1 VLLNRALG
9 VVVIM
14 MIALVAFRISSI
26 RAGISETIEK
36 QVSGA
41 GNRPIQSLVVS
52 EEAVPALDAYLDK
65 VSSRNIFA
73 PKVTI
78 REGEPK
84 PEPAGSPKDLKL
96 VAVSMDSTSVEES
109 MAIIKNKGDSKT
121 YFVKSGQTIGST
133 EYVLDKVFSDHV
145 VIKLRKQ
152 EFELK

>member
-1 VLLNRALG
+1 MFLNRALG
-9 VVVIM
+9 LVVIM
-14 MIALVAFRISSI
+14 LIALVAFRIGSI
-26 RAGISETIEK
+26 RAGISEAIEK

-65 VSSRNIFA
+65 VSSFNIFM
-73 PKVTI
+73 PKVAV
-78 REGEPK
+78 REGAGKVEPTG
-84 PEPAGSPKDLKL
+84 APKDLKL

-109 MAIIKNKGDSKT
+109 MAIIKNTGDSKT